1 MNEIFYQIAYMNLDR
16 ICQQYLDDILT
27 SHETKEALKV
37 ASTWANSYDAPVAA
51 PDANFFNELPF

>member
-27 SHETKEALKV
+27 SNETKEALKV

-51 PDANFFNELPF
+51 DDPSFLKDLPF